1 MNTRKWTLL
10 IVAMATATTIF
21 ANGVSAQKQEAQET
35 CGFAVV
41 GPMIG
46 AFARK
51 P

>member
-1 MNTRKWTLL
+1 MEELGVTTAAAIDINTLEDRLRH
-10 IVAMATATTIF
+10 
-21 ANGVSAQKQEAQET
+21 EALET
-35 CGFAVV
+35 RGFAVV